1 MLTVKLVLNLCWLGF
16 FTLLKR
22 TLISSCINS
31 NIYSKQLENRNWG
44 NINYTHFTQWNHNLL
59 CPLAEKE
66 WEALFVCS
74 DRWCDASSRTVW
86 NVARYYLAAH
96 QRANCDWQYL
106 VANWFAFPY
115 TVYFR
120 QDEQLMIFTQLGV
133 IIAFGNLPLFLLVSP
148 QVVKYSADMVFWS
161 AQIRMHAFYI
171 IFSFHLIVILIFLLI
186 VFCFDLLQHY
196 FSK

>member
-1 MLTVKLVLNLCWLGF
+1 MLLLALCETWLVTIWQP
-16 FTLLKR
+16 
-22 TLISSCINS
+22 INVR
-31 NIYSKQLENRNWG
+31 IG
-44 NINYTHFTQWNHNLL
+44 
-59 CPLAEKE
+59 
-66 WEALFVCS
+66 
-74 DRWCDASSRTVW
+74 
-86 NVARYYLAAH
+86 
-96 QRANCDWQYL
+96 DWQYL